1 MFDGDVAE
9 LDAAGVLTSAAAHRA
24 EIDRLEARLLV
35 HAQVF
40 ADLHSADGLPTGGG
54 EGRRP
59 GRERGV
65 VYGGAGC
72 PAIAEFAPAEFGAM
86 IGTSAGSAAAFIGQ
100 ALALRHRLPRIW
112 ATVLNG
118 EATPWKACKV
128 ATACLEL
135 SEEAAAMVDEQVAGL
150 VDTVTPI
157 RLGKIVTAARYRAD
171 QDAARSAAERKARER
186 GVYVG
191 RADDHGTKSVWILAA
206 TGDVLR
212 FDATIDALAEALKTL
227 GDPDPLRLRRA
238 RALGILADPAH
249 AQAILTAGRTGTL
262 PTSTPSEA
270 AQPSATEVARPGDAA
285 TADVTTGVVACGQGE
300 RVEPWDVTPRADA
313 DRAPD
318 AVAGAGQAATG
329 VEAPTRQMVNADLAQ
344 LDGITGSR
352 TSRTTIYVHL
362 TDHTL
367 ATGHGVARVEGCGP
381 LLAAQLTELIGHR
394 PYSVRPVIDLNDTI
408 SVDAYEIPR
417 RLREQL
423 KLIHPVEQFP
433 YGTAETTLATD
444 LDHIQ
449 PYDPHGPPGQTGT
462 TKLIPLRRY
471 SHRVKTHGHWNVN
484 RTTDDTL
491 EWTSPH
497 GFTFHVDHT
506 GTRRTDSHQQR
517 TTPRWIQH
525 ATDPDNPAAE
535 R

>member
-1 MFDGDVAE
+1 MV
-9 LDAAGVLTSAAAHRA
+9 
-24 EIDRLEARLLV
+24 
-35 HAQVF
+35 
-40 ADLHSADGLPTGGG
+40 
-54 EGRRP
+54 
-59 GRERGV
+59 
-65 VYGGAGC
+65 
-72 PAIAEFAPAEFGAM
+72 
-86 IGTSAGSAAAFIGQ
+86 GTSAGSAAAYIGQ

-128 ATACLEL
+128 ATACLDL
-135 SEEAAAMVDEQVAGL
+135 SEEAAAIVDEQVAGL

-227 GDPDPLRLRRA
+227 GDPDPVRLRRA

-262 PTSTPSEA
+262 PTPTPTEA
-270 AQPSATEVARPGDAA
+270 AQPSATAVAPPADATTGEVA
-285 TADVTTGVVACGQGE
+285 CSQGE
-300 RVEPWDVTPRADA
+300 RVEPWDVTPSADA
-313 DRAPD
+313 DHAPD
-318 AVAGAGQAATG
+318 ATSGAGQIVTG
-329 VEAPTRQMVNADLAQ
+329 VETPTRQMVNADLAQ

-367 ATGHGVARVEGCGP
+367 VTGHGVARVEGCGP

-394 PYSVRPVIDLNDTI
+394 PYSIRPVIDLNDTI

-423 KLIHPVEQFP
+423 KLIHPIEQFP
-433 YGTAETTLATD
+433 YGTTETTLATD

-484 RTTDDTL
+484 RTTDGTL

-506 GTRRTDSHQQR
+506 GTHRADFKRADTQGGGVIPMRPPDSPNDGD
-517 TTPRWIQH
+517 PR
-525 ATDPDNPAAE
+525 PG
-535 R
+535 

>member
-1 MFDGDVAE
+1 MFDSDVAE
-9 LDAAGVLTSAAAHRA
+9 LDATGVLTSAAAHRA

-40 ADLHSADGLPTGGG
+40 ADLHSADGLPTAGG
-54 EGRRP
+54 EGRP
-59 GRERGV
+59 GWERGV

-86 IGTSAGSAAAFIGQ
+86 IGTSAGSAAAYIGQ

-128 ATACLEL
+128 ATACLDL
-135 SEEAAAMVDEQVAGL
+135 SEEAAAIVDEQVAGL

-171 QDAARSAAERKARER
+171 QDAARTAAEQKARER

-249 AQAILTAGRTGTL
+249 AQAILTAGRTGIVAQAAATASV
-262 PTSTPSEA
+262 TVSADSVTA
-270 AQPSATEVARPGDAA
+270 AQPGSREQENAPRPEPPHLEPVPPETPPQQAASGPTVGTPAAA
-285 TADVTTGVVACGQGE
+285 TPVDAD
-300 RVEPWDVTPRADA
+300 VEPWDTH
-313 DRAPD
+313 
-318 AVAGAGQAATG
+318 AATEQTPVDDG
-329 VEAPTRQMVNADLAQ
+329 LPTRQMVNADLAN

-367 ATGHGVARVEGCGP
+367 ATGHGVARVEGAGP
-381 LLAAQLTELIGHR
+381 LLASQLTELIGHR

-449 PYDPHGPPGQTGT
+449 PYDPHGPPGQTST
-462 TKLIPLRRY
+462 TKLVPLRRF
-471 SHRVKTHGHWNVN
+471 SHRVKTHGRWKVS
-484 RTTDDTL
+484 RVTDGAL

-497 GFTFHVDHT
+497 GFTFDVDHT
-506 GTRRTDSHQQR
+506 GTHRTDSHQQR
-517 TTPRWIQH
+517 M
-525 ATDPDNPAAE
+525 
-535 R
+535 

>member
-1 MFDGDVAE
+1 M
-9 LDAAGVLTSAAAHRA
+9 
-24 EIDRLEARLLV
+24 
-35 HAQVF
+35 
-40 ADLHSADGLPTGGG
+40 
-54 EGRRP
+54 
-59 GRERGV
+59 
-65 VYGGAGC
+65 VYGGVGC

-86 IGTSAGSAAAFIGQ
+86 VGTSAGSAAAYIGQ

-128 ATACLEL
+128 ATACLDL
-135 SEEAAAMVDEQVAGL
+135 SEEAAAIVDEQVAGL
-150 VDTVTPI
+150 VDTVTPV

-227 GDPDPLRLRRA
+227 GDPDPVRLRRA

-249 AQAILTAGRTGTL
+249 AQAILTAGRAGVVAQPAASDSATAAANSATAAANSGTAAGDGA
-262 PTSTPSEA
+262 TA
-270 AQPSATEVARPGDAA
+270 AQPGSVQPDPVQGSALRADLPQLELVQPREAPPQSAAPDAA
-285 TADVTTGVVACGQGE
+285 VGTAAAGAAGE
-300 RVEPWDVTPRADA
+300 AGGVEPWDIPADTP
-313 DRAPD
+313 
-318 AVAGAGQAATG
+318 ATAEQTPVDSG
-329 VEAPTRQMVNADLAQ
+329 VPTRQVVNADLAQ

-367 ATGHGVARVEGCGP
+367 ATGHGVARVEGAGP
-381 LLAAQLTELIGHR
+381 LLATQLTELIGHR

-423 KLIHPVEQFP
+423 KLIHPIEQFP

-471 SHRVKTHGHWNVN
+471 SHRVKTHGRWKVS
-484 RTTDDTL
+484 RVTDGAL

-506 GTRRTDSHQQR
+506 GTRRTDNAH
-517 TTPRWIQH
+517 PRD
-525 ATDPDNPAAE
+525 ADADADADARPG
-535 R
+535 